1 MKLSKNVL
9 FLVRELKHRLRDFLG
24 GLACLAL
31 SSAIF
36 LLLPPWA
43 SRFIGETI
51 RTGTSSEIAIQLFYG
66 LAIFAV
72 ASAFSFY
79 RIYLMT
85 RLSHQ
90 LTADIRRR
98 LFSHILSV
106 PPREIDSV
114 AGGDL
119 VSGFSNDV
127 QIFYESLSRV
137 VAILIPSVLAV
148 ICFSAAMI
156 YYNWILFLFLFV
168 LASPLVFVTSYFGR
182 RLHLIAGTAQARLSA
197 LTARFAEAILA
208 ARDIRSFGLEG
219 KVQKE
224 FGVLNRASLD
234 AHLSRERAELTH
246 PVVVSLSVSLG
257 ISGLI
262 FLSLYMI
269 ELGWTNFDNLSAF
282 LVCLGLT
289 YPPLQEASHS
299 VGRLAQ
305 LFSVLDRISVIMAI
319 RPEPNSG
326 SRAVPDDFQGGIRFE
341 GVGFSHPGKNF
352 RFENLNLDIAPGEK
366 LAIMG
371 RSGAG
376 KSTLLEMISRYI
388 NPDSGRILL
397 DNINISDFDLKS
409 LRAEIGVVFQQ
420 PIMFEASLMD
430 NLRVGRLDASDDEV
444 MEAARLAHVAEFAD
458 HLPEKYQTRIEARG
472 TNLSVGQ
479 VQRIAIARVFLK
491 NPRILLLDEPT
502 SALDNESE
510 QAFQNALDQVSKG
523 RTTLMIAHRMST
535 FRTVDRILVLDA
547 GRVAEIGSHHDL
559 INKDGFYS
567 RFLQR
572 AKAAVVQEPDT
583 TDFKPSPQTGPA

>member
-1 MKLSKNVL
+1 MKSSENVQ
-9 FLVRELKHRLRDFLG
+9 FLVRELKLRLRDFLG
-24 GLACLAL
+24 GLGCLAL
-31 SSAIF
+31 SSGIF

-43 SRFIGETI
+43 SRFVGETI
-51 RTGTSSEIAIQLFYG
+51 RTGTPSEIAIQLFYG

-90 LTADIRRR
+90 LTADVRGR
-98 LFSHILSV
+98 LFDHILSV

-148 ICFSAAMI
+148 ICFSAAML

-168 LASPLVFVTSYFGR
+168 LASPLVFVTTYFGR
-182 RLHLIAGTAQARLSA
+182 RLHMIAGTAQARLSA
-197 LTARFAEAILA
+197 LTARFAEAVLA

-219 KVQKE
+219 KVRKD
-224 FGVLNRASLD
+224 FSALNIASLD

-269 ELGWTNFDNLSAF
+269 DLGWSSFDNLSAF

-305 LFSVLDRISVIMAI
+305 LFSVLDRISTIMAI
-319 RPEPNSG
+319 QPEANKG
-326 SRAVPDDFQGGIRFE
+326 SVSVPKHFRGAIRFE
-341 GVGFSHPGKNF
+341 HVGFSHAGKNF

-366 LAIMG
+366 LAVMG

-388 NPDSGRILL
+388 NPDSGRILM
-397 DNINISDFDLKS
+397 DDIDIRDFDLKS
-409 LRAEIGVVFQQ
+409 LRNEIGVVFQQ

-430 NLRVGRLDASDDEV
+430 NLRVGRLEASDDEV
-444 MEAARLAHVAEFAD
+444 LEAAQLAHVAEFAEE
-458 HLPEKYQTRIEARG
+458 LPDKYQTQIEARG

-510 QAFQNALDQVSKG
+510 QAFQDALDQVSAG

-535 FRTVDRILVLDA
+535 FTTVDRILVLDA
-547 GRVAEIGSHHDL
+547 GRVAEIGSHQDL
-559 INKDGFYS
+559 IKSGGFYS
-567 RFLQR
+567 RFYR
-572 AKAAVVQEPDT
+572 RSRGEAPDLL
-583 TDFKPSPQTGPA
+583 A